1 MHRPKKGGFT
11 DFAMDT
17 TCQKGHSN
25 NQHLLMSKIVTI
37 FDINITIT
45 VEPRQLNLWRK
56 TKNSSC

>member
-37 FDINITIT
+37 FGINITIT
-45 VEPRQLNLWRK
+45 VEPRQLNL
-56 TKNSSC
+56 